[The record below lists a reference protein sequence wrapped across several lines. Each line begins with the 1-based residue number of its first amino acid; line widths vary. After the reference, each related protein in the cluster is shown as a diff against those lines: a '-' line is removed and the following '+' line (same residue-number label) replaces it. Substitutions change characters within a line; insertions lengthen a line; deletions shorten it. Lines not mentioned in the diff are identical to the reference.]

1 MTPVS
6 SEASFIRI
14 ARPFALRRALAPAAA
29 RWSKT
34 LLRYGFLLAL
44 VNAVALPAAAAETR
58 ILALGD
64 SLTAGY
70 GLPAGQGFTFQ
81 LEQALKAK
89 GLDVRVLNAGVSGD
103 TTAGGLARLD
113 WALGDKPDA
122 AIVALGANDMLRGL
136 DPTRAEQNLDAIL
149 GKLKARGVKVLLA
162 GMRAAPNLGRDYAG
176 RFDAIYPEL
185 SRKYGVELYPFF
197 LDGVAGIAAL
207 NQPDGM
213 HPTAEGIGAMVQR
226 ILPYV
231 ERLVGQ
237 ARQAG

>member
-1 MTPVS
+1 M
-6 SEASFIRI
+6 
-14 ARPFALRRALAPAAA
+14 
-29 RWSKT
+29 
-34 LLRYGFLLAL
+34 RYGLAAAL
-44 VNAVALPAAAAETR
+44 VNAALPAAALAEIR

-70 GLPAGQGFTFQ
+70 GLPSGQGFTFQ
-81 LEQALKAK
+81 LERALKAK

-136 DPTRAEQNLDAIL
+136 DPQKAAQNLDAIL
-149 GKLKARGVKVLLA
+149 GKLKARNLPVLLA
-162 GMRAAPNLGRDYAG
+162 GMRAAPNLGRDYAQ

-185 SRKYGVELYPFF
+185 SRKYGAELYPFF
-197 LDGVAGIAAL
+197 LEGVAAQPKL
-207 NQPDGM
+207 NQPDGL
-213 HPTAEGIGAMVQR
+213 HPTAEGIAEMVRR

-231 ERLVGQ
+231 ERLVAQ
-237 ARQAG
+237 ARRAG